1 MGSHS
6 FFDIAGEVLVD
17 SRRGASGNRAM
28 HSSIE
33 RRGGAGVCN
42 TATVSGPSSMT
53 TSAPARTRASRPATS
68 RAASVAEMW
77 IVAILLIIPLALSGL
92 LFFVVFGL
100 CCQHLEEGFSGR
112 PGRAFETASLRVQAS
127 LPDALQRGFA
137 ARHGIL
143 RAPWPCVKY
152 AIVSYILHMWIPR
165 DVEARLKR
173 SAKTRPVVVL
183 TGARQTGKTSTFRHL
198 FPGYAFVPLDLP
210 TEAEQAEK
218 EPERFLKRHPPPV
231 IIDEVQYA
239 PGIFRH
245 LKVAVD
251 AHRTRNGQFLLT
263 GSQKFTLMKNVSES
277 LAGRADIVELETL
290 SFAEI
295 REVLPNTELETAIV
309 RGGFPELYANPD
321 IDSVAFYNS
330 YLATYL
336 ERDVRALANVGSLRD
351 FERFLRACALRS
363 ANLLNKADLA
373 RDVGIA
379 PSTANQWLSMLE
391 ASGQAVLIEPWF
403 SNRTKSIVKSPK
415 LYIADTGLL
424 CALLNIHSQE
434 ALRQSPAAGAVW
446 ETFVFAQLR
455 DRERRA
461 GRTGSL
467 FFWRDRTREVDF
479 VVDAGG
485 RLELFEAKWTEL
497 PDLGDTVNLDFVRNV
512 IGKSRVTAGGVVS
525 RTRNSFPFSN
535 DFRALPVTELG

>member
-1 MGSHS
+1 MW
-6 FFDIAGEVLVD
+6 I
-17 SRRGASGNRAM
+17 
-28 HSSIE
+28 
-33 RRGGAGVCN
+33 
-42 TATVSGPSSMT
+42 
-53 TSAPARTRASRPATS
+53 S
-68 RAASVAEMW
+68 RAIE
-77 IVAILLIIPLALSGL
+77 P
-92 LFFVVFGL
+92 
-100 CCQHLEEGFSGR
+100 R
-112 PGRAFETASLRVQAS
+112 
-127 LPDALQRGFA
+127 LQ
-137 ARHGIL
+137 
-143 RAPWPCVKY
+143 
-152 AIVSYILHMWIPR
+152 
-165 DVEARLKR
+165 R

-183 TGARQTGKTSTFRHL
+183 TGARQTGKTSTFLRL
-198 FPGYAFVPLDLP
+198 FPHHSFVSLDLP

-218 EPERFLKRHPPPV
+218 EPGRFLQRHPPPV

-239 PGIFRH
+239 PSIFRH

-251 AHRTRNGQFLLT
+251 ANRSLNGQFLLT

-290 SFAEI
+290 SLAEI
-295 REVLPNTELETAIV
+295 REALPQTGIESAMV
-309 RGGFPELYANPD
+309 RGGFPELYANTE
-321 IDSVAFYNS
+321 IETAAFYNS

-336 ERDVRALANVGSLRD
+336 ERDVRSLTHVGSLRD

-373 RDVGIA
+373 RDVGIS

-391 ASGQAVLIEPWF
+391 ASGQVVLLEPWF

-415 LYIADTGLL
+415 LYLSDTGLL
-424 CALLNIHSQE
+424 CALLNIRSME

-479 VVDAGG
+479 VADAGG
-485 RLELFEAKWTEL
+485 RIELFEAKWTEV
-497 PDLGDTVNLDFVRNV
+497 PDAGDAINLDFVRNV
-512 IGKSRVTAGGVVS
+512 MGKSRVVAGAVVS
-525 RTRNSFPFSN
+525 RTANSFPLATG
-535 DFRALPVTELG
+535 FRAVPVTELG